1 MKERKNNS
9 MFIGGVTEYDV
20 MKVVNN
26 LKKKVSKDC
35 NDIDMTIIKTIIDE
49 IVTPFTYI
57 CNQSF
62 LSGTFPNKM
71 KLAKVIPLYKTGKQ
85 NAFTNYRPVSL
96 LPQFS
101 KILEKLFSEQLDVF
115 IEKQNI
121 LCESQYG
128 FRSNRST
135 SMALLELIEEITSA
149 VDNKKCT
156 IGVFIDLKK
165 AFDTIDHKLLL
176 TKLEHYGIRGVAY
189 DWIKSYLCE
198 RKQYVSVNSCNSED
212 MNVVCGVPQGSILG
226 PKLFILYVNDIAN
239 VSSLLRFVLFA
250 DDTNIILSGDD
261 AKEISNTLSIELDKL
276 NSWFAVNKLSLN
288 VSKTNYMIFGNK
300 KIDKDMNIRVG
311 INGISIDRV
320 YNTHFLGVT
329 IDDKL
334 NWKEHIKMIQS
345 KLSKTTAIIYKASH
359 VLTERALYILYCSLA
374 LPYMSYCAEIW
385 GNTYRTNVLPVF
397 IKQKRLLRIVCRA
410 KRFDHTTPLF
420 YKMHALKLFDLI
432 KLKTAVVMFKA
443 YNNMLPVNLQKL
455 FVRVEPI
462 RRTRNVNMFERR
474 FVRTELKSMSLSNC
488 GVKLWNGLEINIKSC
503 RNVQVFKKCFK
514 EKCVHTYD

>member
-1 MKERKNNS
+1 
-9 MFIGGVTEYDV
+9 
-20 MKVVNN
+20 
-26 LKKKVSKDC
+26 
-35 NDIDMTIIKTIIDE
+35 
-49 IVTPFTYI
+49 
-57 CNQSF
+57 
-62 LSGTFPNKM
+62 
-71 KLAKVIPLYKTGKQ
+71 
-85 NAFTNYRPVSL
+85 
-96 LPQFS
+96 
-101 KILEKLFSEQLDVF
+101 
-115 IEKQNI
+115 
-121 LCESQYG
+121 
-128 FRSNRST
+128 
-135 SMALLELIEEITSA
+135 MALLELIEEITSA

-250 DDTNIILSGDD
+250 DDTNIFLSGDD

-320 YNTHFLGVT
+320 YNATFLGVT

-374 LPYMSYCAEIW
+374 LPEIW

-420 YKMHALKLFDLI
+420 YRC
-432 KLKTAVVMFKA
+432 
-443 YNNMLPVNLQKL
+443 ML
-455 FVRVEPI
+455 
-462 RRTRNVNMFERR
+462 
-474 FVRTELKSMSLSNC
+474 
-488 GVKLWNGLEINIKSC
+488 
-503 RNVQVFKKCFK
+503 
-514 EKCVHTYD
+514 